1 MKKLTA
7 LFMAVA
13 MMLTATAVFAFD
25 ANNEVVVVSREE
37 GSGTRGAFV
46 EITGVLAK
54 DADGN
59 EVDYTTPEAEV
70 QNATSQVLVSVA
82 ENELAIGYVS
92 LAALNE
98 TVKALK
104 IDGVEATVENIV
116 SGEYKVARP
125 FNVVTKKDGQLSEIA
140 QNFFDFIMSAE
151 GQKVISENDAIAVDA
166 NAPAFEVKEIEG
178 KVVVGGSTSVGP
190 IMEKLA
196 EAYKALNPK
205 ADIQVQGGGSS
216 TGVNQA
222 LEGTFDLGMAS
233 RAIKA
238 SEIEKG
244 ALGTAIAMDGIA
256 VIVNPA
262 NTTEELSLEQL
273 RQIFVGEILNWSDL
287 NK

>member
-13 MMLTATAVFAFD
+13 MMLTTAAVFAFD
-25 ANNEVVVVSREE
+25 ANSEIVVVSREE
-37 GSGTRGAFV
+37 GSGTRGAFI
-46 EITGVLAK
+46 EITGVQTK

-59 EVDYTTPEAEV
+59 DVDYTTVDAEV

-82 ENELAIGYVS
+82 GNEQAIGYIS

-104 IDGVEATVENIV
+104 VDGAEASTENIV
-116 SGEYKVARP
+116 AGTYKVARP
-125 FNVVTKKDGQLSEIA
+125 FNIVTKKDGELSEIA
-140 QNFFDFIMSAE
+140 QDFFNFIMSAE
-151 GQKVISENDAIAVDA
+151 GQKVISENDAIAIDA
-166 NAPAFEVKEIEG
+166 EAPAFEAKEIEG
-178 KVVVGGSTSVGP
+178 KVVVGGSTSVEP

-196 EAYKALNPK
+196 EAYEALNPK
-205 ADIQVQGGGSS
+205 ADIEVQGGGSS

-233 RAIKA
+233 RAIKD

-244 ALGTAIAMDGIA
+244 AVGTPIAMDGIA

-262 NTTEELSLEQL
+262 NSTEEVSLEQL
-273 RQIFVGEILNWSDL
+273 RQIFVGEVTNWSDL